1 MHTLPRL
8 LFVLSALTTLE
19 ARAESLPAGSD
30 APAAWQVY
38 TILQQSCA
46 ECHGGHLARPKGKLG
61 YILDLP
67 RLIDEAYVLPGEPDK
82 SDLYTSM
89 ATDDPDLRMPPE
101 DAEVP
106 FPTPEQ
112 IALVH
117 RWIASGAP
125 LPKIGAGV
133 DEFSADDAVDA
144 TPPAPANTGAQSS
157 GTTPRL
163 GRLHVLFVHFPLA
176 LLLCAG
182 GAELLRLRRPDSVG
196 LGGFVRGTVWI
207 GALGA
212 IAATGSGWLHAEA
225 EAFGGLADR
234 HRWLGVACSC
244 LALLA
249 VASERRTAK
258 PGVGRMLFRIVLG
271 ALVVIVI
278 LTGHTGGALTHG
290 KDFLGWF

>member
-1 MHTLPRL
+1 MHALLRL
-8 LFVLSALTTLE
+8 FFVLSVLTPLA
-19 ARAESLPAGSD
+19 ARAATHAPAGD
-30 APAAWQVY
+30 APAAWEVY

-67 RLIDEAYVLPGEPDK
+67 RLIDEAYVLPGDPDK

-117 RWIASGAP
+117 RWIASGAS
-125 LPKIGAGV
+125 LPEIGAGV
-133 DEFSADDAVDA
+133 DELFADDAVDA
-144 TPPAPANTGAQSS
+144 TAPAPANTGAQSS
-157 GTTPRL
+157 GTTQRL

-182 GAELLRLRRPDSVG
+182 GAELLRLRWRDSPG
-196 LGGFVRGTVWI
+196 LGGFVRGAVWI

-212 IAATGSGWLHAEA
+212 IAATGTGWLHAEA
-225 EAFGGLADR
+225 ETFGGLADR

-249 VASERRTAK
+249 VVSERRTAK
-258 PGVGRMLFRIVLG
+258 PGSGRKLFRIVLG
-271 ALVVIVI
+271 ALVAIVI

-290 KDFLGWF
+290 QDFLGWF